1 MNRDAPPCSA
11 GILACSSPQTRNSR
25 RDSGAPFSTMRLFR
39 RLALL
44 ALLVLPSLP
53 AAAALQAWL
62 DRDRVEPGESVEL
75 TLQRDGRGD
84 SQPDLAPLQRDF
96 AILGK
101 ASGTSVQIVNGQM
114 TAQVQLRLTLS
125 PKHDGRIALPPLNW
139 GGERTPALVL
149 SVAANAAGAA
159 DKASPGA
166 TPSSHVFLTS
176 SLARKQPYVQA
187 ATALKLRLYTDQPL
201 YQASLDLPA
210 SNDVL
215 VQQIGK
221 DRQGN
226 ETRGGRDYRVIE
238 RDYLLFPQRSGR
250 ISLAGPLLQAQV
262 ADAHATDPFGNFFGG
277 NPFAGMMNAT
287 RPLRLQGAPI
297 VLDVR
302 PRPAGVAG
310 EDWLPAQRVDLE
322 ESWRPDDGAVHA
334 GEPIT
339 RHLRLS
345 ALGLSAAQLPDL
357 AARMPLPEGLKA
369 YPDQPRLATEVR
381 DGNIN
386 GSREQDIAVIASR
399 PGRYTLPAMRL
410 VWWDTTRNSPREIV
424 LPARALE
431 VLPGVGASTE
441 TPPPEAAPAAPATA
455 VPGPMATH
463 GGTALPWPWLSLIL
477 GLLWLATLLAW
488 WRARR
493 SRSATAPA
501 AVTSSSPDS
510 IRAGEARKAFR
521 HACRDNAASDAR
533 RQLLAWA
540 RATWPDDPPGGLNA
554 LARRLPDPKL
564 PALLR
569 ELDRACYAGG
579 EWRGNALLEAL
590 TALPDAAGKA
600 AGKSS
605 ELAGLYP

>member
-1 MNRDAPPCSA
+1 
-11 GILACSSPQTRNSR
+11 
-25 RDSGAPFSTMRLFR
+25 MRLFR
-39 RLALL
+39 RLAFL

-62 DRDRVEPGESVEL
+62 DRDRVAPGESVEL
-75 TLQRDGRGD
+75 TLQRDGRGG

-96 AILGK
+96 DILGK

-149 SVAANAAGAA
+149 TVAAN
-159 DKASPGA
+159 KASPGA
-166 TPSSHVFLTS
+166 TPSSHVFLS
-176 SLARKQPYVQA
+176 GSLEQKQPYVQA
-187 ATALKLRLYTDQPL
+187 ATPLKLRLYTDQPL
-201 YQASLDLPA
+201 YQASLDLAA

-262 ADAHATDPFGNFFGG
+262 ANARAADPFG
-277 NPFAGMMNAT
+277 NPFAGIMNAT
-287 RPLRLQGAPI
+287 RPLRLRGDPI

-302 PRPAGVAG
+302 SRPADVAG

-322 ESWRPDDGAVHA
+322 ESWRPDEGAVHA

-386 GSREQDIAVIASR
+386 GSREQDIALIASR

-410 VWWDTTRNSPREIV
+410 VWWDTTRNSPREVV
-424 LPARALE
+424 LSARTLE
-431 VLPGVGASTE
+431 ILPGAGGTGEAA
-441 TPPPEAAPAAPATA
+441 TPLLEAAPAAPATS
-455 VPGPMATH
+455 VPGPMATLA
-463 GGTALPWPWLSLIL
+463 GTAFPWPWLSLAL

-493 SRSATAPA
+493 PRSATSPSVIPSAG
-501 AVTSSSPDS
+501 PDS

-521 HACRDNAASDAR
+521 RACRADDAPDAR

-540 RATWPDDPPGGLNA
+540 RANWPDDRPAGLNA
-554 LARRLPDPKL
+554 LARRLPDPRL
-564 PALLR
+564 LALLR

-579 EWRGNALLEAL
+579 EWQGKALLEAL
-590 TALPDAAGKA
+590 TSLPGTARKVD
-600 AGKSS
+600 GKSS
-605 ELAGLYP
+605 ELASLYP

>member
-1 MNRDAPPCSA
+1 
-11 GILACSSPQTRNSR
+11 
-25 RDSGAPFSTMRLFR
+25 MRLFR

-62 DRDRVEPGESVEL
+62 DRDRVAPGESVEL

-96 AILGK
+96 DILGK
-101 ASGTSVQIVNGQM
+101 ASGTSVQIVNGHM

-176 SLARKQPYVQA
+176 SLEQKQPYVQA
-187 ATALKLRLYTDQPL
+187 ATPLKLRLYTDQPL

-226 ETRGGRDYRVIE
+226 ETRGGHDYRVIE

-262 ADAHATDPFGNFFGG
+262 ADARAAGPFGNVFGG

-287 RPLRLQGAPI
+287 RPIHLRGDPI
-297 VLDVR
+297 VLDAR

-386 GSREQDIAVIASR
+386 GSREQDIALIASR

-410 VWWDTTRNSPREIV
+410 VWWDTTRNSPREVV

-431 VLPGVGASTE
+431 VLPGVGASAE
-441 TPPPEAAPAAPATA
+441 TAPPPPEAAPAAPAI
-455 VPGPMATH
+455 
-463 GGTALPWPWLSLIL
+463 ALPDSLAALGSPAFPWPWLSLVL
-477 GLLWLATLLAW
+477 SLLWLVTLLAW

-493 SRSATAPA
+493 PRSAT
-501 AVTSSSPDS
+501 SPSVIPSTGLDS

-521 HACRDNAASDAR
+521 RACRDNAAADAR

-540 RATWPDDPPGGLNA
+540 RATWPDDAPGGLNA

-564 PALLR
+564 PTLLR
-569 ELDRACYAGG
+569 ELDRACYAGD
-579 EWRGNALLEAL
+579 EWRGDALLEAL
-590 TALPDAAGKA
+590 ATLPNATDK
-600 AGKSS
+600 AGKSAS